1 MQHETQAAWMPY
13 FGHDD
18 TERLTREIGDLGGRL
33 YNGPVQMPAGTF
45 AVLADPQG
53 AVFAVWTGEYDD

>member
-1 MQHETQAAWMPY
+1 MPY

-18 TERLTREIGDLGGRL
+18 VERLVGEIEGLGGRL
-33 YNGPVQMPAGTF
+33 YNGPVNVPAGTF

-53 AVFAVWTGEYDD
+53 AVFAALTSGQYDD